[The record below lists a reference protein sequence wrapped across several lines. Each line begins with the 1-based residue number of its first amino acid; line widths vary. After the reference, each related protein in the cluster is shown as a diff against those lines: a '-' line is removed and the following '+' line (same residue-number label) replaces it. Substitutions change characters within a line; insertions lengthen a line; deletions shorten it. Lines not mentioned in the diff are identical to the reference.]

1 MMRIRRQRR
10 APSLPGTV
18 PRIDPRR
25 HEEDHEAEAVERFG
39 ASGLPRRDPHKDK
52 GQRLRRELRT
62 ARSATR
68 IAQIERLPAAPQR
81 IVLADDVPWI
91 VVVSLSEEPWP
102 DAERE
107 LMGAARKVADEM
119 AGGVVLV
126 RVGFQDLATDLGRI
140 GADRAVLLPPMTDPD
155 VLATRVVT
163 VMERFKAQHVFFG
176 EGGADADVA
185 RRTAILLGE
194 RPATSLHLLSKE
206 RAIYQEAGGR
216 TEVSRPLPRIATLAP
231 GRFDAYESGV
241 AREGKRIEIE
251 LNETTPGV
259 RDLGVVTSSQLDAPL
274 GEARFIVSAG
284 DGVTDWEAFRGV
296 TEVLGGTIAGSRQVV
311 DAGHLPRHR
320 QVGASGTLVEARCYL
335 AFGISGAPQH
345 LQGVQRCRYVI
356 AVNTDL
362 HAAMVKRADLAI
374 IADAQQ
380 VMPALARLA
389 GGAADA

>member
-10 APSLPGTV
+10 APSPPGAM

-25 HEEDHEAEAVERFG
+25 HEGDHEAKAAERFG

-62 ARSATR
+62 GRATVR
-68 IAQIERLPAAPQR
+68 IGHAERLPMAPQR

-91 VVVSLSEEPWP
+91 VVVSLPEEPWP

-107 LMGAARKVADEM
+107 LLGTAHRVADEM
-119 AGGVVLV
+119 GGGVVMV
-126 RVGFQDLATDLGRI
+126 RVGLQDPETDFGQI
-140 GADRAVLLPPMTDPD
+140 GADRAVVLPPATDPD
-155 VLATRVVT
+155 VLAAHVVA
-163 VMERFKAQHVFFG
+163 VMERFKARHVFFG

-194 RPATSLHLLSKE
+194 RPATSVHLLSNK
-206 RAIYQEAGGR
+206 RVTFQEAGGR
-216 TEVSRPLPRIATLAP
+216 TEVSRPLPRVATIAP

-241 AREGKRIEIE
+241 AREGRRIEME
-251 LNETTPGV
+251 LCETLPGV
-259 RDLGVVTSSQLDAPL
+259 RDLGVVTTPQLDAPL

-284 DGVTDWEAFRGV
+284 DGVTDWEAFRSV
-296 TEVLGGTIAGSRQVV
+296 AEALGGTIAGSRQVV

-389 GGAADA
+389 GGQTDG

>member
-1 MMRIRRQRR
+1 
-10 APSLPGTV
+10 V

-25 HEEDHEAEAVERFG
+25 HEGDHEAEAVERFG
-39 ASGLPRRDPHKDK
+39 TSGLPRRDPHKDK

-62 ARSATR
+62 ARATVR
-68 IAQIERLPAAPQR
+68 IGQIERLPVAPQR
-81 IVLADDVPWI
+81 IVLADGVPWI
-91 VVVSLSEEPWP
+91 VVVSLSEEPWQ

-107 LMGAARKVADEM
+107 LLGAAHRVANKIG
-119 AGGVVLV
+119 GGVVMV
-126 RVGFQDLATDLGRI
+126 RVGPQDPATDLGQI
-140 GADRAVLLPPMTDPD
+140 GADRAVLLPLTTDPD
-155 VLATRVVT
+155 VLAAHVVA
-163 VMERFKAQHVFFG
+163 VMERFEARHVLFG

-194 RPATSLHLLSKE
+194 RPATSLHLLSNE
-206 RAIYQEAGGR
+206 RATFQEAGGR
-216 TEVSRPLPRIATLAP
+216 TEVSRPLPRVATLAP
-231 GRFDAYESGV
+231 GRFDTYESGV
-241 AREGKRIEIE
+241 VREGRRIEIE
-251 LNETTPGV
+251 LDETTPGV
-259 RDLGVVTSSQLDAPL
+259 RDLGVVATSQLDAPL
-274 GEARFIVSAG
+274 SEARFIVSAG
-284 DGVTDWEAFRGV
+284 DGVTDWGAFRGV
-296 TEVLGGTIAGSRQVV
+296 TEALGGTIAGSRQVV

-389 GGAADA
+389 GGQADA

>member
-10 APSLPGTV
+10 APSAPGTV

-25 HEEDHEAEAVERFG
+25 HETDQEAEAIERFG
-39 ASGLPRRDPHKDK
+39 ANGLPRRDPHREK

-62 ARSATR
+62 AHSTNRIDQNTRRSV
-68 IAQIERLPAAPQR
+68 APQR
-81 IVLADDVPWI
+81 IVLADDVSWI

-107 LMGAARKVADEM
+107 LLGAGRRVADEIG
-119 AGGVVLV
+119 GGVVMV
-126 RVGFQDLATDLGRI
+126 RVGFQDPAADLGQI
-140 GADRAVLLPPMTDPD
+140 GADRAVLLPLMTDPD
-155 VLATRVVT
+155 ALAAHVVA
-163 VMERFKAQHVFFG
+163 VMVRFKARNVLFG

-194 RPATSLHLLSKE
+194 RPATSLHLLSAE
-206 RAIYQEAGGR
+206 RATLQEAGGR
-216 TEVSRPLPRIATLAP
+216 VDVSRPLPKVATLAP
-231 GRFDAYESGV
+231 GRFGAYESDI
-241 AREGKRIEIE
+241 AREGRRIEIE
-251 LNETTPGV
+251 LGESSPGV
-259 RDLGVVTSSQLDAPL
+259 RDLGVVATSQLDAPL
-274 GEARFIVSAG
+274 SEARFIVSAG

-296 TEVLGGTIAGSRQVV
+296 AEVLGGTIAGSRQVV
-311 DAGHLPRHR
+311 DAGHLSRHR
-320 QVGASGTLVEARCYL
+320 QVGASGALVEARCYL

-362 HAAMVKRADLAI
+362 HAAMVKRASLAI

-380 VMPALARLA
+380 VMPALARIA
-389 GGAADA
+389 GGHADA

>member
-10 APSLPGTV
+10 APSAPATV

-25 HEEDHEAEAVERFG
+25 HEADQEAEAVEKFG
-39 ASGLPRRDPHKDK
+39 ASGLPRRDPHKSNSH
-52 GQRLRRELRT
+52 RLRGELRT
-62 ARSATR
+62 ARSTTR
-68 IAQIERLPAAPQR
+68 IEPIEPLPAAPQW
-81 IVLADDVPWI
+81 IALADDVSWI

-107 LMGAARKVADEM
+107 LLGAARKVADEIG
-119 AGGVVLV
+119 GGVVMV
-126 RVGFQDLATDLGRI
+126 RVGVQDPAADFGQI
-140 GADRAVLLPPMTDPD
+140 GADRAILLPLTTDPD
-155 VLATRVVT
+155 VLARHVVA
-163 VMERFKAQHVFFG
+163 VMERFKGRHVFFG

-194 RPATSLHLLSKE
+194 RPATSLHLLSAE
-206 RAIYQEAGGR
+206 RATLQEAGGR
-216 TEVSRPLPRIATLAP
+216 TEVSRPLPRVATLAQ
-231 GRFDAYESGV
+231 GRFEAHEGSI
-241 AREGKRIEIE
+241 AREGRRID
-251 LNETTPGV
+251 LKFDETTPGV
-259 RDLGVVTSSQLDAPL
+259 RDLGIVTSSQFDAPL

-284 DGVTDWEAFRGV
+284 DGVTNWDAFRGV
-296 TEVLGGTIAGSRQVV
+296 TEALGGTIAGSRQVV

-356 AVNTDL
+356 AINTDL

-389 GGAADA
+389 GGPANV

>member
-10 APSLPGTV
+10 VPSSPGTV

-25 HEEDHEAEAVERFG
+25 HDGENEPEAIERVG
-39 ASGLPRRDPHKDK
+39 ASGLPRRDPREDK

-62 ARSATR
+62 GRATARSGR
-68 IAQIERLPAAPQR
+68 IERQPAVPQR
-81 IVLADDVPWI
+81 LMLADDVPWI
-91 VVVSLSEEPWP
+91 VVVSLAEEPWP
-102 DAERE
+102 DAERQ
-107 LMGAARKVADEM
+107 LLGAAHKVADGM
-119 AGGVVLV
+119 GGGVVMV
-126 RVGFQDLATDLGRI
+126 RVGNGDRATDLGRI
-140 GADRAVLLPPMTDPD
+140 GADRAVLLPPAIDPD
-155 VLATRVVT
+155 ILAAHVVA
-163 VMERFKAQHVFFG
+163 VMERFEARHVLFG

-185 RRTAILLGE
+185 RRTAIRLGE
-194 RPATSLHLLSKE
+194 RPATSLHLVSNGS
-206 RAIYQEAGGR
+206 ATFQEAGGR
-216 TEVSRPLPRIATLAP
+216 TEVCRPLPRVATLAP
-231 GRFDAYESGV
+231 GRFDAYESEI
-241 AREGKRIEIE
+241 AREGRRIEIE
-251 LNETTPGV
+251 LDDMPPGV
-259 RDLGVVTSSQLDAPL
+259 RDLGVVATSQLDAPL

-284 DGVTDWEAFRGV
+284 DGVTDWAAFRAV
-296 TEVLGGTIAGSRQVV
+296 AQALGGTIAGSRQVV

-345 LQGVQRCRYVI
+345 LQGVQRCRHVI

-389 GGAADA
+389 GGRADA

>member
-1 MMRIRRQRR
+1 M
-10 APSLPGTV
+10 
-18 PRIDPRR
+18 
-25 HEEDHEAEAVERFG
+25 ERFG
-39 ASGLPRRDPHKDK
+39 AGSLPRRDPHKDK

-62 ARSATR
+62 ARSTNR
-68 IAQIERLPAAPQR
+68 TVESERLSAATQR
-81 IVLADDVPWI
+81 IVLADDAPWI

-107 LMGAARKVADEM
+107 LLGAAHRVAHEIG
-119 AGGVVLV
+119 GGVVVV
-126 RVGFQDLATDLGRI
+126 RVGFHDPAPDLGQI
-140 GADRAVLLPPMTDPD
+140 GADRVVLLPLITDPD
-155 VLATRVVT
+155 ALATYVVA
-163 VMERFKAQHVFFG
+163 VMERCKACHVFFG
-176 EGGADADVA
+176 EAGADADVA

-194 RPATSLHLLSKE
+194 RPATSLHLLSSE
-206 RAIYQEAGGR
+206 RATFQEAGR
-216 TEVSRPLPRIATLAP
+216 CIEVSRPLPKVATLAP
-231 GRFDAYESGV
+231 GRFDAYVSGI
-241 AREGKRIEIE
+241 AREGKQIEIE
-251 LNETTPGV
+251 LRETTAGV
-259 RDLGVVTSSQLDAPL
+259 RDLGVVTASQLDAPL

-284 DGVTDWEAFRGV
+284 DGVTDWEAFRDV
-296 TEVLGGTIAGSRQVV
+296 TEALGGTIAGSRQVV

-374 IADAQQ
+374 IADAQE

-389 GGAADA
+389 GGHADA